1 MENDTRQSASDP
13 NGASGVTVIG
23 DAVAIRR
30 FDSDDEIDLT
40 TEIVYAIAEARG
52 VDPTKVTSPPLY
64 ESVDTV
70 ALQNLFFGDRAN
82 GAGSNRTLTLEF
94 PYAEFLVRVDSD
106 GTVAVYEG

>member
-1 MENDTRQSASDP
+1 MKHNTRRSTSETYGASD
-13 NGASGVTVIG
+13 VTVIG
-23 DAVAIRR
+23 EAAAVRR
-30 FDSDDEIDLT
+30 FDSDDETDLT
-40 TEIVYAIAEARG
+40 AEIVYAIAEARG
-52 VDPTKVTSPPLY
+52 VDPTEVTSPPLY